1 MRARAVPDSPPTCL
15 MTSEHLWVSTEEL
28 APIEK
33 LCIGAELGDDITFL
47 SVDEC
52 RLCGRIGPG
61 FRTTWDTG
69 LEPAVRARIARWL
82 EGPQELPL

>member
-1 MRARAVPDSPPTCL
+1 MPTVSDSPPACSITD
-15 MTSEHLWVSTEEL
+15 EHLWVSTEEP
-28 APIEK
+28 ATIEK
-33 LCIGAELGDDITFL
+33 LCIGAELGDDITIL

-61 FRTTWDTG
+61 LRTTWDTG

-82 EGPQELPL
+82 KGPQELPL